1 MNTVEKVAECDSWT
15 PVLKVVINRDTIL
28 PLSHVQRME
37 LLVEREEKRVWKLGS
52 KREAVWHRD
61 LCRLKEIQVSENVTI
76 RYYPSELWT
85 LSILIKL
92 WLTVIMW
99 HLTLPFKITST
110 AVIPP
115 MSTTIYASNLMA
127 AGDMRVV

>member
-37 LLVEREEKRVWKLGS
+37 LLAEREEKRVWKLGS

-61 LCRLKEIQVSENVTI
+61 LCRLKEIQVSENVTK
-76 RYYPSELWT
+76 RYLLLPIGT
-85 LSILIKL
+85 LDSLN
-92 WLTVIMW
+92 
-99 HLTLPFKITST
+99 P
-110 AVIPP
+110 
-115 MSTTIYASNLMA
+115 Y
-127 AGDMRVV
+127 RVVAYCDNVALNAPIQNHKHSSNSTHEHYNLCK